1 MILPLPIF
9 QTFNL
14 QTFNQQLQ
22 LGMNYWVFQNMKNES
37 THSESLTSPNQ
48 QKVPLFTS
56 NFLLI
61 SIATLAFFCSNHILT
76 PALPIFLTQP
86 QMTPSF
92 DMGVLMAAFM
102 GTSLVIRPI
111 AGKLCDE
118 GKTSLLMIL
127 GISIFTLMPLFYIP
141 AVTHPWFLFIRMVHG
156 IGLACFMT
164 ATSAFLSLEIPAA
177 RRAEGMSHY
186 ANAIKLAMAISPGL
200 GLYFAKLHDF
210 QSLFYLASGFSC
222 AGLLLILWV
231 KSPQKLPLKMTPA
244 LGTNSAKTSG
254 KLINLSA
261 IFPGV
266 SMATNSIVFGLLI
279 PFIPMLMAEKG
290 FEGMAAYFYPV
301 YAFTLIFSRALTG
314 PLSDRYGRETVIIPG
329 MIGVSL
335 SLGLISLANHPLFFI
350 VSAACYGLSAGTVQ
364 PSLMALATDRS
375 QENERGSSM
384 ATFTLLNDLG
394 VASGTLLTGQ
404 LGPTIGYTNVLNIVL
419 LITILGAVY
428 YYMNAQHASS
438 NQLSIK

>member
-1 MILPLPIF
+1 MILTLPLF
-9 QTFNL
+9 QTL
-14 QTFNQQLQ
+14 NQQLLNKLQ
-22 LGMNYWVFQNMKNES
+22 QGMSFLSLQNVKNDSSMK
-37 THSESLTSPNQ
+37 ESLDSSNL

-61 SIATLAFFCSNHILT
+61 SVATLAFFCSNHILT

-86 QMTPSF
+86 QLTPSF

-118 GKTSLLMIL
+118 GKTMLLMIL
-127 GISIFTLMPLFYIP
+127 GISIFTLMPLLYIP
-141 AVTHPWFLFIRMVHG
+141 AVTHPWFLLIRMIHG
-156 IGLACFMT
+156 IGLASFMT
-164 ATSAFLSLEIPAA
+164 ATSAFLSLEIPTA

-231 KSPQKLPLKMTPA
+231 KSPPKRSLKNTPSV
-244 LGTNSAKTSG
+244 GTNAIKASG

-279 PFIPMLMAEKG
+279 PFIPMLMNEKG

-335 SLGLISLANHPLFFI
+335 SLGLISLANHPVFFI
-350 VSAACYGLSAGTVQ
+350 LSAACYGLSAGTVQ

-404 LGPTIGYTNVLNIVL
+404 LGPIIGYTNVLNIVL

-428 YYMNAQHASS
+428 YYMNSHYSAP
-438 NQLSIK
+438 NQASIK